1 MKAAS
6 QVESAGEACIQRR
19 PATAG
24 VLSRNIRAH
33 RDRLGRSSRTEDD
46 LYAVLLQEAEE
57 FVP

>member
-6 QVESAGEACIQRR
+6 QVESADEACIQRR

-33 RDRLGRSSRTEDD
+33 IDRLGRSSRTEHD
-46 LYAVLLQEAEE
+46 LCAARLLEAGEI
-57 FVP
+57 VP